1 MASQTHSSSDTVSV
15 AKLGLYGTIGTA
27 IISAVT
33 TAVIGLIN
41 YNDRP
46 DDTVSKGSPPS
57 TTAAPTPAAA
67 FTPTLSQKSDDGSF
81 NKVQFDGAGG
91 VTVSGVA
98 EEYVSAVFVV
108 IGPKPS
114 GGYWYGQANVSDQH
128 WQADVATDPP
138 WGNYSIWAS
147 YWTDAGTAPGAP
159 PSVPR
164 GTSPPAVQAVAPAGR
179 LVSETTRISAVT
191 FTVPPEVPPEPTATS
206 SPPIPDEL
214 VSCAVQFGPSCFT
227 GPGFGAP
234 SVYQPKQ

>member
-1 MASQTHSSSDTVSV
+1 MASRTHSSSDTVSV

-33 TAVIGLIN
+33 TAVVGLIN
-41 YNDRP
+41 YHDRP
-46 DDTVSKGSPPS
+46 DDTVSKGSTP
-57 TTAAPTPAAA
+57 TTIATSAPTA
-67 FTPTLSQKSDDGSF
+67 FTPPLSQKSDDGSF
-81 NKVQFDGAGG
+81 NKVQFNGKGG

-98 EEYVSAVFVV
+98 EKYVSAVFVL

-147 YWTDAGTAPGAP
+147 YWPTAGAAPGAP
-159 PSVPR
+159 LPVPR
-164 GTSPPAVQAVAPAGR
+164 ATSESTVQAVAPAGR
-179 LVSETTRISAVT
+179 LVSETTRNGALN
-191 FTVPPEVPPEPTATS
+191 FTVEPTTTA
-206 SPPIPDEL
+206 PPIPEEL
-214 VSCAVQFGPSCFT
+214 VNCAVQFGPSCFT

>member
-27 IISAVT
+27 IISAIT
-33 TAVIGLIN
+33 TAVVGLIN

-46 DDTVSKGSPPS
+46 DDTAATVSEGAPT
-57 TTAAPTPAAA
+57 TTAAPTA
-67 FTPTLSQKSDDGSF
+67 FTPPLSQKSDDGSF
-81 NKVQFDGAGG
+81 NKVQFDGKGG
-91 VTVSGVA
+91 VSVSGVA
-98 EEYVSAVFVV
+98 EKYVSAVFVL

-114 GGYWYGQANVSDQH
+114 GGYWYGQANVSDQR

-147 YWTDAGTAPGAP
+147 YWPTAGAVPGAP
-159 PSVPR
+159 LPVPKA
-164 GTSPPAVQAVAPAGR
+164 TSEPAVQAVAPAGR
-179 LVSETTRISAVT
+179 LVSETTSDGTGNRALN
-191 FTVPPEVPPEPTATS
+191 FTVEPTTTA
-206 SPPIPDEL
+206 PPIPEEL
-214 VSCAVQFGPSCFT
+214 VNCAVQFGPSCFT

>member
-27 IISAVT
+27 IISAIT
-33 TAVIGLIN
+33 TAVVGMIN
-41 YNDRP
+41 YNNRP
-46 DDTVSKGSPPS
+46 DDAAATVSKGAPTS
-57 TTAAPTPAAA
+57 TAAPTPTA
-67 FTPTLSQKSDDGSF
+67 FAPTLSQKSDDGSF
-81 NKVQFDGAGG
+81 NKVQFNGTGG

-98 EEYVSAVFVV
+98 EKYVSAVFVV

-147 YWTDAGTAPGAP
+147 YWTDAGVAPGAP

-164 GTSPPAVQAVAPAGR
+164 AASEPVVQAVAPAGR
-179 LVSETTRISAVT
+179 LVSETASDSTGNSALN
-191 FTVPPEVPPEPTATS
+191 FTVEPTTTA
-206 SPPIPDEL
+206 PPIPEEL
-214 VSCAVQFGPSCFT
+214 VNCAVQFGPSCFT